1 LNVVGNTNET
11 GQHGERL
18 AANFLEKKGFEIV
31 ERNYRCGK
39 AEIDLIAR
47 KDRWLLFV
55 EVKTRSS
62 VGYGNPEEFVDPGKI
77 SRLYFAAEQY
87 IYRINWQ
94 GHVRFDVV
102 SVKLG
107 GDTIITHFEDALS

>member
-1 LNVVGNTNET
+1 MPDT
-11 GQHGERL
+11 GSKFKGREGEQYAEAYL
-18 AANFLEKKGFEIV
+18 QGQGLLLV

-39 AEIDLIAR
+39 AEIDLIVR

-55 EVKTRSS
+55 EVKTLSS